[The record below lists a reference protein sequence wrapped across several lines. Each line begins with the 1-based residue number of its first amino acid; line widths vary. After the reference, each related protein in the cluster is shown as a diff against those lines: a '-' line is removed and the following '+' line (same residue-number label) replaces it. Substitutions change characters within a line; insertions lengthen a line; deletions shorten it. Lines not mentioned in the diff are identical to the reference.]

1 MPRRRRRRR
10 TADGRFIATRSSPP
24 RRRRRRRRIN
34 PPAAQ
39 ANPRRR
45 RRRRRNPGTAV
56 VRYASNAPRRRR
68 RRRTSN
74 PFTAAR
80 RFRRNP
86 SFSVRGMLRQA
97 EDAAKTAVQIVG
109 GKIATRVVRN
119 YIPGG
124 KPAPGAALSPVQIGI
139 ELGAAT
145 LVGYLASMFLGN
157 RVGANA
163 MAGGFVGVLESV
175 IKTYKVPV
183 AADAL
188 GDDGDPNVINVPAGM
203 AGYVR
208 EQVNN
213 GLSGYVND
221 GSGTAPENG
230 ALSGYGPGPTGV
242 AELDEIGVTM

>member
-1 MPRRRRRRR
+1 
-10 TADGRFIATRSSPP
+10 
-24 RRRRRRRRIN
+24 
-34 PPAAQ
+34 
-39 ANPRRR
+39 
-45 RRRRRNPGTAV
+45 
-56 VRYASNAPRRRR
+56 VRYASNAPRRRRR

-221 GSGTAPENG
+221 GSGAAETAAP
-230 ALSGYGPGPTGV
+230 
-242 AELDEIGVTM
+242 